1 MPLLE
6 LEIQGYRS
14 VRRARLSLNP
24 LNVITGPNGSGKSN
38 LYRGLWLMSQVC
50 EGNFAQAICREG
62 GFLSA
67 LWAGPKK
74 DKNPVRMSLGFRTD
88 EFSFS
93 ISCGFP
99 PVEPLYRNPFRF
111 DPEIKE
117 EFVWHGLVRKPSTTL
132 LERKAGITRIRDIEG
147 KWVDYPLV
155 LAENESVL
163 SQLREPHRFPEL
175 FALREELRGW
185 RFYHAFRTDEDS
197 PMRYPRVGVRT
208 PVLSHDGSDLAA
220 ALQTIYE
227 IGNGSKLSEIIA
239 QAFPGRVVRILT
251 NEENSMQVTP
261 RSMEY
266 QVALESED
274 MTRLLTA
281 RELSDGTLKF
291 LCLAASLLS
300 PRPPKLIALNEPES
314 SLHPDLLP
322 ALAELIVHASEKSQI
337 WVSTHSSILTECI
350 RARSGVRP
358 IELKLVDGET
368 IIDDG
373 FRDEE

>member
-208 PVLSHDGSDLAA
+208 PVLSHDGSDFHGKRLGYNFIDFITRWSNVGCFGPEDW
-220 ALQTIYE
+220 QFE
-227 IGNGSKLSEIIA
+227 PFHNGAENVLELEGDK
-239 QAFPGRVVRILT
+239 VNNWKKWLT
-251 NEENSMQVTP
+251 N
-261 RSMEY
+261 Y
-266 QVALESED
+266 
-274 MTRLLTA
+274 
-281 RELSDGTLKF
+281 
-291 LCLAASLLS
+291 
-300 PRPPKLIALNEPES
+300 
-314 SLHPDLLP
+314 
-322 ALAELIVHASEKSQI
+322 
-337 WVSTHSSILTECI
+337 
-350 RARSGVRP
+350 
-358 IELKLVDGET
+358 
-368 IIDDG
+368 
-373 FRDEE
+373 